1 MGMWY
6 GRGSKYGSRSAS
18 TGELLLALSILPA
31 GALLIL
37 GISAAYVHSPA
48 GQEAKKRSIEEM
60 LLKDCIKSEFAR
72 RDFTIEQLQRKGWAQ
87 KVVTDYCEAT

>member
-1 MGMWY
+1 MGLHRY
-6 GRGSKYGSRSAS
+6 AVNSSRDVSGKQMA
-18 TGELLLALSILPA
+18 LAAGFIPA

-37 GISAAYVHSPA
+37 GMSAAYVHSPA
-48 GQEAKKRSIEEM
+48 GQEAAKRSTEEM
-60 LLKDCIKSEFAR
+60 KLKNCIKSEFAR

>member
-1 MGMWY
+1 MGMY
-6 GRGSKYGSRSAS
+6 YRYGSKYGSRSAS
-18 TGELLLALSILPA
+18 TGDLLLSLLFIPT

-37 GISAAYVHSPA
+37 GMSAVYVHSPA
-48 GQEAKKRSIEEM
+48 GQEAKKRSIEETR
-60 LLKDCIKSEFAR
+60 LKNCIKSEFAR